1 MLNLTSLSVSQRIN
15 QSICVKVNQLNET
28 NNVTKVCIYKNK
40 LGFWRNDLCDINATQ
55 SQISNNYLL
64 VHCSCFTND
73 PLTVVYDYKEIYYQ
87 KTTQPVE
94 MSIVI
99 YEWLILYIFLFAS
112 TIYVILVVRQFLEVI
127 RKGRVFPF
135 GEE

>member
-1 MLNLTSLSVSQRIN
+1 
-15 QSICVKVNQLNET
+15 
-28 NNVTKVCIYKNK
+28 
-40 LGFWRNDLCDINATQ
+40 
-55 SQISNNYLL
+55 
-64 VHCSCFTND
+64 
-73 PLTVVYDYKEIYYQ
+73 
-87 KTTQPVE
+87 
-94 MSIVI
+94 MSIEI